1 MRISDLLFG
10 VQFINRSS
18 SIAILMT
25 MEYRMIAMSFLK
37 KKPPMVAIAV
47 RLIPSSCIVN
57 NRLQIYLRKRDII
70 VNFFFISITNFNF
83 LKRNAKIQN
92 WCADW
97 WKVKR
102 VEFIPDWLL
111 FWMLNCMT
119 TTSLHQQLSDSKC
132 RFSHPTISL
141 ALKKLVS
148 WWRHFQILCY
158 ALIFVLL

>member
-1 MRISDLLFG
+1 MHSLCTLLVFSYCFIRNKLNYFLKNSDNIFHFKNCSYHPIVLTWYYNNFLKYFSKFIVIMRISDLLFV

-92 WCADW
+92 
-97 WKVKR
+97 
-102 VEFIPDWLL
+102 
-111 FWMLNCMT
+111 
-119 TTSLHQQLSDSKC
+119 
-132 RFSHPTISL
+132 
-141 ALKKLVS
+141 
-148 WWRHFQILCY
+148 
-158 ALIFVLL
+158 

>member
-1 MRISDLLFG
+1 MRISDLLFV

-25 MEYRMIAMSFLK
+25 TEYRMIAMSFLK

-92 WCADW
+92 
-97 WKVKR
+97 
-102 VEFIPDWLL
+102 
-111 FWMLNCMT
+111 
-119 TTSLHQQLSDSKC
+119 
-132 RFSHPTISL
+132 
-141 ALKKLVS
+141 
-148 WWRHFQILCY
+148 
-158 ALIFVLL
+158 